1 MKMKN
6 NLHFNKMKIIIIF
19 TVEWKNLVII
29 IIEFNFIKAIKF
41 FYMENFI
48 KKLKQYTDM
57 KSILFKNVFL
67 FPINQCRF
75 R

>member
-1 MKMKN
+1 MMMKN
-6 NLHFNKMKIIIIF
+6 NLHFNKMKIVIIF
-19 TVEWKNLVII
+19 TLEWKNLVII

-57 KSILFKNVFL
+57 KSILFKNAFL
-67 FPINQCRF
+67 FPIN
-75 R
+75 

>member
-6 NLHFNKMKIIIIF
+6 NLHFNKMKIVIIF
-19 TVEWKNLVII
+19 TLEWKNLVIII

-48 KKLKQYTDM
+48 KKLKQY
-57 KSILFKNVFL
+57 ILSYIIRK
-67 FPINQCRF
+67 RY